1 MDNQKYNVFINFLKE
16 RNVYE
21 DFCKNLKNFGSGS
34 VTSFFEYCGEA
45 PIDEDIIAEAFDIN
59 DTDEGE
65 EFLSKIDTDGD
76 LIASD
81 EDFKMYSKLAV
92 EYMQKA
98 IDQSK
103 VQ

>member
-45 PIDEDIIAEAFDIN
+45 PIDEDIIAEAFDFN

-65 EFLSKIDTDGD
+65 EFWDDISISW
-76 LIASD
+76 ASWFEFRFSESE
-81 EDFKMYSKLAV
+81 EDF
-92 EYMQKA
+92 
-98 IDQSK
+98 
-103 VQ
+103 

>member
-45 PIDEDIIAEAFDIN
+45 PIDEDIIAEAFDFN

-65 EFLSKIDTDGD
+65 EFWDDMSTSW
-76 LIASD
+76 ASWFEFTFYESE
-81 EDFKMYSKLAV
+81 EDF
-92 EYMQKA
+92 
-98 IDQSK
+98 
-103 VQ
+103 